1 MEVHML
7 IRSTLTA
14 SALAAALIS
23 LPLAS
28 AVHAESAPGS
38 RPFIPDDG
46 RINRGGDELLPSAST
61 LPPIPSQ
68 EDARAALMTPDP
80 GTISTGE
87 AAPTPPATVGAAP
100 APPAAAGPIGST
112 FQTAPAKV
120 SKRND
125 VLDRV
130 PLMAW
135 PVSLD
140 EGQRRQLYQAVMAD
154 NAQPVAGA
162 DKLAPAM
169 FLSYEQT
176 RAVRAFPPGIADL
189 PGLSKLAYV
198 KAKDKVLLV
207 RPDTGIVVDQV
218 TGS

>member
-1 MEVHML
+1 ML
-7 IRSTLTA
+7 IRSTMLA
-14 SALAAALIS
+14 SAVAAALIS

-28 AVHAESAPGS
+28 AIHAESAPGS
-38 RPFIPDDG
+38 RPLIPDDG
-46 RINRGGDELLPSAST
+46 RINRGGDERVPSAST

-87 AAPTPPATVGAAP
+87 VSPAAAPPSTTVGAAP
-100 APPAAAGPIGST
+100 APPPAPGPIGST

-130 PLMAW
+130 PISAW
-135 PVSLD
+135 PLLLD
-140 EGQRRQLYQAVMAD
+140 EGQRRQVYQAVMAD
-154 NAQPVAGA
+154 KTQPVAGA
-162 DKLAPAM
+162 DKLAPAT

-176 RAVRAFPPGIADL
+176 RDVHALPAEIAQL

-207 RPDTGIVVDQV
+207 RPDTRIVVDQI